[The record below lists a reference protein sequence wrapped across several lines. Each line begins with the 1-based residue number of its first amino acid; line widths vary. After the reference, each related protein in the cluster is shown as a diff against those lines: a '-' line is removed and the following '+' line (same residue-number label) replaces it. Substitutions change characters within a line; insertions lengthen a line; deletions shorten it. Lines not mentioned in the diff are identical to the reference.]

1 MLRKNMIVVQ
11 ESGQTSVKWS
21 QNFDW
26 SDKMIL
32 IVEDVEANHLFI
44 SSALKKTN
52 AKMLWAKNGKEAV
65 KMVIENPDINLV
77 LMDIRLPEL
86 DGYEATRQIKEFR
99 KNLPIIAQTAYVMSN
114 EKGKVLQAGCDDLIT
129 KPIRLKVLL
138 ETVSKYLK

>member
-1 MLRKNMIVVQ
+1 MG
-11 ESGQTSVKWS
+11 ESSKSSVTWNQKF
-21 QNFDW
+21 NW
-26 SDKMIL
+26 SDKLIL

-44 SSALKKTN
+44 SSALKKTG
-52 AKMLWAKNGKEAV
+52 AKMLRAKDGKEAV
-65 KMVIENPDINLV
+65 KLALENPDVDLV

-114 EKGKVLQAGCDDLIT
+114 EKGKVLQVGCDDLIT

-138 ETVSKYLK
+138 ETAAKYLND

>member
-1 MLRKNMIVVQ
+1 ME
-11 ESGQTSVKWS
+11 ESTKSSVTWS
-21 QNFDW
+21 EKFNW
-26 SDKMIL
+26 SKKLIL

-65 KMVIENPDINLV
+65 KLALENPDIDLV

-86 DGYEATRQIKEFR
+86 DGYEATRQIKNFR
-99 KNLPIIAQTAYVMSN
+99 STLPIIAQTAYVMSN

-138 ETVSKYLK
+138 ETVAKYLNE

>member
-1 MLRKNMIVVQ
+1 ME
-11 ESGQTSVKWS
+11 ESNKSSINWAQRF
-21 QNFDW
+21 NW
-26 SDKMIL
+26 SDKLIL

-44 SSALKKTN
+44 SSALSRTN
-52 AKMLWAKNGKEAV
+52 AKMLWAKNGKDAV
-65 KMVIENPDINLV
+65 KLALENPDIDLV

-86 DGYEATRQIKEFR
+86 DGYEATKQIKAFR

-138 ETVSKYLK
+138 ETVAKHLIQ